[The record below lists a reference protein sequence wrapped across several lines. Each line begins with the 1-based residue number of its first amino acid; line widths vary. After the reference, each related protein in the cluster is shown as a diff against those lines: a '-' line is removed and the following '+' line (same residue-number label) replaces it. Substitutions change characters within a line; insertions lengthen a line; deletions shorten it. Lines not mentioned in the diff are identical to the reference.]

1 MDDYYTEM
9 KAATIAAMQEADQ
22 LGQTDGVNQRG
33 GKKYLEVKHRT
44 SVFRRHFGTRMGI
57 ETSIIHIDD
66 AMVRVQAIVRDQEAM
81 IVGSG
86 IAEERRGSSNVNTTS
101 AVENCETSAIGRALA
116 SIGLHG
122 GEYASANEIDT
133 AQRNSAAIA
142 ATPAPQAPQADVPGV
157 PEFKWLDWVSERS
170 DEIKHYDRESQ
181 LHGFLQDY
189 QLQLKQLRAADDS
202 LASQL
207 VDQWQRKQEEF
218 RK

>member
-44 SVFRRHFGTRMGI
+44 SVFRRHFGTTMGI
-57 ETSIIHIDD
+57 ETSIMHIDD
-66 AMVRVQAIVRDQEAM
+66 NLVRIKATVRDQAAM

-116 SIGLHG
+116 SMGLHG

-142 ATPAPQAPQADVPGV
+142 ATPAPQADVPGV

-207 VDQWQRKQEEF
+207 VDQWQKKQEEF

>member
-1 MDDYYTEM
+1 
-9 KAATIAAMQEADQ
+9 
-22 LGQTDGVNQRG
+22 
-33 GKKYLEVKHRT
+33 
-44 SVFRRHFGTRMGI
+44 MGI

-66 AMVRVQAIVRDQEAM
+66 AMVRVQAIVRDQALM

>member
-1 MDDYYTEM
+1 M
-9 KAATIAAMQEADQ
+9 
-22 LGQTDGVNQRG
+22 
-33 GKKYLEVKHRT
+33 
-44 SVFRRHFGTRMGI
+44 
-57 ETSIIHIDD
+57 
-66 AMVRVQAIVRDQEAM
+66 
-81 IVGSG
+81 
-86 IAEERRGSSNVNTTS
+86 
-101 AVENCETSAIGRALA
+101 
-116 SIGLHG
+116 
-122 GEYASANEIDT
+122 
-133 AQRNSAAIA
+133 
-142 ATPAPQAPQADVPGV
+142 PGV